1 MASPEAAAIL
11 RELQQQRDNG
21 VRAVPTAPRDFPID
35 FGIHAH
41 RYVTPMGND
50 QRAVAPALTPLT
62 KSAGSPDRPGTACR
76 PWGCAFG
83 HFWRCAPFFFHERLV
98 LTIPIPIP
106 SPNPRQICADCNTK
120 NPQWA
125 SVSYGIFMCL
135 ECSGVHR
142 GLGVHISF
150 VRSVGM
156 DSWSAIQLRKMRAG
170 GNADLNN
177 FLKKYGIDKFV
188 EPKIKYN
195 TKAAEAFKEKV
206 TAEAEGRAWQCP
218 PDIPMGA
225 VAAAPQTRREP
236 RGGGAG
242 GFGGSFGG
250 GDDWGWDDSNGRG
263 GGGNG
268 GGRPAQ
274 GQGEYSVEDYNRS
287 AAGKGDFFKRQQATN
302 ASRPEGVR
310 PSEGGKYVGFGSGAG
325 GPAVKK
331 DDPMEDLFGTLGTG
345 LSSITQQLSRVAV
358 QTGRAA
364 GETLGHAGRAVNST
378 FVEVQAGDLDQV
390 QARAKDVAQKG
401 VETGQKVWTGLKSML
416 RTGVSSL
423 ETLTAEDG
431 SFGRGRR
438 NGNGNDGWGGGW
450 DEPVTENGCGAS
462 VSGGGGEGS
471 QGPSREDYERSAAG
485 KGSFFDR
492 RRAENSVRRDDV
504 PPYQG
509 GKYGGFGS
517 CSGCAAA
524 PSPVAKPV
532 ERLRTEARTGSDGGF
547 GGWDAEDDD
556 GAPPAT
562 GASSA
567 NASAFQ
573 SANSSP
579 APSEQGE
586 TQSGYDNYGVVTLRD
601 SKAQPRKSKGDVWDA
616 KDDDWGDDDD
626 WGK

>member
-21 VRAVPTAPRDFPID
+21 VRAVPTAPSDFPID

-106 SPNPRQICADCNTK
+106 SPTPRQICADCNTK

-218 PDIPMGA
+218 PDIPKGA

-378 FVEVQAGDLDQV
+378 LVEVQAGDLDQV

-416 RTGVSSL
+416 RAGVSSL

>member
-21 VRAVPTAPRDFPID
+21 VRAVPTAPSDFPID

-106 SPNPRQICADCNTK
+106 SPTPRQICADCNTK

-462 VSGGGGEGS
+462 VSGGDGEGS

>member
-21 VRAVPTAPRDFPID
+21 VRAVPTAPSDFPID

-106 SPNPRQICADCNTK
+106 SPTPRQICADCNTK

-378 FVEVQAGDLDQV
+378 LVEVQAGDLDQV

-416 RTGVSSL
+416 RAGVSSL

-462 VSGGGGEGS
+462 VSGGGGEDS

>member
-378 FVEVQAGDLDQV
+378 LVEVQAGDLDQV

-416 RTGVSSL
+416 RAGVSSL

>member
-21 VRAVPTAPRDFPID
+21 VRAVPTAPSDFPID

-106 SPNPRQICADCNTK
+106 SPTPRQICADCNTK

-177 FLKKYGIDKFV
+177 FLKKYGIDKLV

-416 RTGVSSL
+416 RAGVSSL

-462 VSGGGGEGS
+462 VSGGDGEGS

>member
-1 MASPEAAAIL
+1 MASPEAAVIL

-62 KSAGSPDRPGTACR
+62 KSAGTTDRRGTPVDPGDALLAT
-76 PWGCAFG
+76 FG
-83 HFWRCAPFFFHERLV
+83 DVPFFFHERLV
-98 LTIPIPIP
+98 LTIPILIP

-242 GFGGSFGG
+242 GFGGSVGG

-274 GQGEYSVEDYNRS
+274 GHGEYSVEDYNRS

-416 RTGVSSL
+416 RAGVSSL
-423 ETLTAEDG
+423 ETLTAENG

-462 VSGGGGEGS
+462 VSGGGGEDS

-485 KGSFFDR
+485 KGSFFDQ

-504 PPYQG
+504 PPSQG

-517 CSGCAAA
+517 CSGSAAA
-524 PSPVAKPV
+524 PPPVAKPV

>member
-21 VRAVPTAPRDFPID
+21 VRAVPTAPSDFPID

-106 SPNPRQICADCNTK
+106 SPTPRQICADCNTK

-378 FVEVQAGDLDQV
+378 LVEVQAGDLDQV

>member
-21 VRAVPTAPRDFPID
+21 VRAVPTAPSDFPID

-83 HFWRCAPFFFHERLV
+83 HFWRCAPFFFRERLV

-106 SPNPRQICADCNTK
+106 SPTPRQICADCNTK

-378 FVEVQAGDLDQV
+378 LVEVQAGDLDQV

-416 RTGVSSL
+416 RAGVSSL

-462 VSGGGGEGS
+462 VSGGGGEDS

>member
-21 VRAVPTAPRDFPID
+21 VRAVPTAPSDFPID

-106 SPNPRQICADCNTK
+106 SPTPRQICADCNTK

-378 FVEVQAGDLDQV
+378 LVEVQAGDLDQV

-416 RTGVSSL
+416 RAGVSSL

>member
-21 VRAVPTAPRDFPID
+21 VRAVPTAPSDFPID

-106 SPNPRQICADCNTK
+106 SPTPRQICADCNTK

-177 FLKKYGIDKFV
+177 FLKKYGIDKLV

-378 FVEVQAGDLDQV
+378 LVEVQAGDLDQV

-416 RTGVSSL
+416 RAGVSSL

-462 VSGGGGEGS
+462 VSGGDGEGS

>member
-1 MASPEAAAIL
+1 MASPEAAVIL

-21 VRAVPTAPRDFPID
+21 
-35 FGIHAH
+35 
-41 RYVTPMGND
+41 
-50 QRAVAPALTPLT
+50 
-62 KSAGSPDRPGTACR
+62 
-76 PWGCAFG
+76 
-83 HFWRCAPFFFHERLV
+83 
-98 LTIPIPIP
+98 
-106 SPNPRQICADCNTK
+106 ICADCNTK

-242 GFGGSFGG
+242 GFGGSVGG
-250 GDDWGWDDSNGRG
+250 GDEWGWDDSNGRG

-274 GQGEYSVEDYNRS
+274 GHGEYSVEDYNRS

-416 RTGVSSL
+416 RAGVSSL
-423 ETLTAEDG
+423 ETLTAENG

-462 VSGGGGEGS
+462 VSGGGGEDS

-485 KGSFFDR
+485 KGSFFDQ

-504 PPYQG
+504 PPSQG

-517 CSGCAAA
+517 CSGSAAA
-524 PSPVAKPV
+524 PPPVAKPV

>member
-21 VRAVPTAPRDFPID
+21 VRAVPTAPSDFPID

-98 LTIPIPIP
+98 LTIPILIP

-378 FVEVQAGDLDQV
+378 LVEVQAGDLDQV

-416 RTGVSSL
+416 RAGVSSL

-462 VSGGGGEGS
+462 VSGGGGEDS

>member
-177 FLKKYGIDKFV
+177 FLKKYGIDKLV

-462 VSGGGGEGS
+462 VSGGDGEGS

>member
-416 RTGVSSL
+416 RAGVSSL

-450 DEPVTENGCGAS
+450 DMPVTENGCGAS

>member
-21 VRAVPTAPRDFPID
+21 VRAVPTAPSDFPID

>member
-106 SPNPRQICADCNTK
+106 SPTPRQICADCNTK

-177 FLKKYGIDKFV
+177 FLKKYGIDKLV

-416 RTGVSSL
+416 RAGVSSL

>member
-106 SPNPRQICADCNTK
+106 SPTPRQICADCNTK

-378 FVEVQAGDLDQV
+378 LVEVQAGDLDQV

-416 RTGVSSL
+416 RAGVSSL

>member
-1 MASPEAAAIL
+1 LA
-11 RELQQQRDNG
+11 
-21 VRAVPTAPRDFPID
+21 T
-35 FGIHAH
+35 FGD
-41 RYVTPMGND
+41 V
-50 QRAVAPALTPLT
+50 
-62 KSAGSPDRPGTACR
+62 
-76 PWGCAFG
+76 
-83 HFWRCAPFFFHERLV
+83 PFFFHERLV
-98 LTIPIPIP
+98 LTIPILIP

-206 TAEAEGRAWQCP
+206 TAEAEGRVWQCP

-268 GGRPAQ
+268 GGRPVQ

-378 FVEVQAGDLDQV
+378 LVEVQAGDLDQV

-416 RTGVSSL
+416 RAGVSSL
-423 ETLTAEDG
+423 ETLTAENG

>member
-21 VRAVPTAPRDFPID
+21 VRAVPTAPSDFPID

-106 SPNPRQICADCNTK
+106 SPTPRQICADCNTK

-378 FVEVQAGDLDQV
+378 LVEVQAGDLDQV

-416 RTGVSSL
+416 RAGVSSL

-450 DEPVTENGCGAS
+450 DEPVTENWCGAS

>member
-177 FLKKYGIDKFV
+177 FLKKYGIDKLV

-378 FVEVQAGDLDQV
+378 LVEVQAGDLDQV

-416 RTGVSSL
+416 RAGVSSL

>member
-106 SPNPRQICADCNTK
+106 SPTPRQICADCNTK

-177 FLKKYGIDKFV
+177 FLKKYGIDKLV

>member
-21 VRAVPTAPRDFPID
+21 
-35 FGIHAH
+35 
-41 RYVTPMGND
+41 
-50 QRAVAPALTPLT
+50 
-62 KSAGSPDRPGTACR
+62 
-76 PWGCAFG
+76 
-83 HFWRCAPFFFHERLV
+83 
-98 LTIPIPIP
+98 
-106 SPNPRQICADCNTK
+106 ICADCNTK

-378 FVEVQAGDLDQV
+378 LVEVQAGDLDQV

-416 RTGVSSL
+416 RAGVSSL

>member
-1 MASPEAAAIL
+1 
-11 RELQQQRDNG
+11 
-21 VRAVPTAPRDFPID
+21 
-35 FGIHAH
+35 
-41 RYVTPMGND
+41 
-50 QRAVAPALTPLT
+50 
-62 KSAGSPDRPGTACR
+62 
-76 PWGCAFG
+76 
-83 HFWRCAPFFFHERLV
+83 
-98 LTIPIPIP
+98 
-106 SPNPRQICADCNTK
+106 
-120 NPQWA
+120 
-125 SVSYGIFMCL
+125 MCL

-242 GFGGSFGG
+242 GFGGSVGG

-378 FVEVQAGDLDQV
+378 FVEVQAGDLEQV

-416 RTGVSSL
+416 RAGVSSL
-423 ETLTAEDG
+423 ETLTAENG

-462 VSGGGGEGS
+462 VSGGGGEDS

-485 KGSFFDR
+485 KGSFFDQ

-504 PPYQG
+504 PPSQG

-517 CSGCAAA
+517 CSGSAAA
-524 PSPVAKPV
+524 PPPVAKPV

>member
-106 SPNPRQICADCNTK
+106 SPTPRQICADCNTK

-416 RTGVSSL
+416 RAGVSSL

-450 DEPVTENGCGAS
+450 DMPVTENGCGAS

>member
-21 VRAVPTAPRDFPID
+21 VRAVPTAPSDFPID

-106 SPNPRQICADCNTK
+106 SPTPRQICADCNTK

>member
-21 VRAVPTAPRDFPID
+21 VRAVPTAPSDFPID

-106 SPNPRQICADCNTK
+106 SPTPRQICADCNTK

-378 FVEVQAGDLDQV
+378 LVEVQAGDLDQV

-416 RTGVSSL
+416 RAGVSSL

-462 VSGGGGEGS
+462 VSGGDGEGS

>member
-21 VRAVPTAPRDFPID
+21 VRAVPTAPSDFPID

-416 RTGVSSL
+416 RAGVSSL

-462 VSGGGGEGS
+462 VSGGDGEGS

>member
-21 VRAVPTAPRDFPID
+21 VRAVPTAPSDFPID

-106 SPNPRQICADCNTK
+106 SPTPRQICADCNTK

-177 FLKKYGIDKFV
+177 FLKKYGIDKLV

-378 FVEVQAGDLDQV
+378 LVEVQAGDLDQV

-462 VSGGGGEGS
+462 VSGGDGEGS

>member
-1 MASPEAAAIL
+1 MASPEAAVIL

-21 VRAVPTAPRDFPID
+21 VRAVPTAPSDFPID

-106 SPNPRQICADCNTK
+106 SPTPRQICADCNTK

-378 FVEVQAGDLDQV
+378 LVEVQAGDLDQV

-416 RTGVSSL
+416 RAGVSSL

>member
-21 VRAVPTAPRDFPID
+21 VRAVPTAPSDFPID

-177 FLKKYGIDKFV
+177 FLKKYGIDKLV

-378 FVEVQAGDLDQV
+378 LVEVQAGDLDQV

-416 RTGVSSL
+416 RAGVSSL

>member
-21 VRAVPTAPRDFPID
+21 VRAVPTAPSDFPID

-106 SPNPRQICADCNTK
+106 SPTPRQICADCNTK

-378 FVEVQAGDLDQV
+378 LVEVQAGDLDQV

-416 RTGVSSL
+416 RAGVSSL

-485 KGSFFDR
+485 KGSFFDQ

-504 PPYQG
+504 PPSQG

-517 CSGCAAA
+517 CSGSAAA
-524 PSPVAKPV
+524 PPPVAKPV

>member
-21 VRAVPTAPRDFPID
+21 VRAVPTAPSDFPID

-106 SPNPRQICADCNTK
+106 SPTPRQICADCNTK

-177 FLKKYGIDKFV
+177 FLKKYGIDKLV

-462 VSGGGGEGS
+462 VSGGDGEGS

>member
-21 VRAVPTAPRDFPID
+21 VRAVPTAPSDFPID

-106 SPNPRQICADCNTK
+106 SPTPRQICADCNTK

-177 FLKKYGIDKFV
+177 FLKKYGIDKLV